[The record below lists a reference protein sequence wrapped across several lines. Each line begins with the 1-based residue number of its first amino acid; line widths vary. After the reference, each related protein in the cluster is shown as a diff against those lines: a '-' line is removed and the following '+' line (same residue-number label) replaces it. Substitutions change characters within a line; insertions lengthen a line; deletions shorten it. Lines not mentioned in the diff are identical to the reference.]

1 MKARG
6 TATNSALAF
15 GGDVA
20 SKAGALLVVIL
31 AARFFSVDEFALIAT
46 ALAIAGVLVSLL
58 DLGAATLLTRDGAS
72 SAAAR
77 GVLFRGLL
85 QARAPLSV
93 AVLIAAPLV
102 GIWLGGPLIALAV
115 ATFAVCSALA
125 LSVLG
130 VYRSCRDL
138 RPEAIQRVAAAILA
152 TGSVI
157 LCGLVVPRADVLLAA
172 LALATL
178 VTLLPLV
185 VRLPRVADLS
195 DSIAPLSVLRRA
207 APIGLMALATVAY
220 YRSGTIVLA
229 LLGDTEETA
238 VFSVAASLAF
248 GLLMIPNAI
257 TTALLPRLA
266 VEQSLGSLV
275 ECTRRALVW
284 TLAIAIVV
292 ASTAAAVSP
301 MLLPRLVG
309 PQYSTASYPFILL
322 CVGIPIIATSSVIGT
337 AVLALGRLR
346 ALGVQVGCTLLLNL
360 VALAAFAPRFESVGA
375 ALATV
380 ICELAGLVVLLIIG
394 RRLLPGLLSIRTT
407 PWVAGA
413 HHGSA
418 ARGPERA
425 VRA

>member
-195 DSIAPLSVLRRA
+195 DSIASLSVLRRA

-229 LLGDTEETA
+229 LLGDAEETA

-266 VEQSLGSLV
+266 VEQSLGSFV
-275 ECTRRALVW
+275 ECTRR
-284 TLAIAIVV
+284 TLAWTFAI
-292 ASTAAAVSP
+292 
-301 MLLPRLVG
+301 
-309 PQYSTASYPFILL
+309 
-322 CVGIPIIATSSVIGT
+322 
-337 AVLALGRLR
+337 AVL
-346 ALGVQVGCTLLLNL
+346 
-360 VALAAFAPRFESVGA
+360 
-375 ALATV
+375 
-380 ICELAGLVVLLIIG
+380 
-394 RRLLPGLLSIRTT
+394 
-407 PWVAGA
+407 
-413 HHGSA
+413 
-418 ARGPERA
+418 
-425 VRA
+425 